1 MNNPALEQLRDIHLP
16 QAVHWWPPAPGWWV
30 VAALSLALTIWL
42 VRFLQRRY
50 RRQYFRSESLD
61 LLKQI
66 WQDYQQAY
74 QQAYHQSN
82 KQQSEEAVSADRV
95 LIERTLALLRRA
107 GKTAQ
112 LSALTH
118 SEENLP
124 VLQQEHIESMPS
136 PALLKT
142 LDEHSAGKL
151 SARLP
156 LQLISERLYRPESS
170 ALSPEQARCF
180 YDVAKD
186 WLKDKDF
193 TPKQQAGGR

>member
-30 VAALSLALTIWL
+30 VAALILALTIWL

-66 WQDYQQAY
+66 WQNY

-82 KQQSEEAVSADRV
+82 KQQSDEAVSADRV
-95 LIERTLALLRRA
+95 LIEKTLALLRRA

-112 LSALTH
+112 LSTVTH

-124 VLQQEHIESMPS
+124 ARQQEHIESMPS
-136 PALLKT
+136 PELLKI

-151 SARLP
+151 STRLP

-180 YDVAKD
+180 YDVAKN

-193 TPKQQAGGR
+193 TPKQRAGSR

>member
-16 QAVHWWPPAPGWWV
+16 QTVHWWPPAPGWWIA
-30 VAALSLALTIWL
+30 AALILALTIWL
-42 VRFLQRRY
+42 IRFLQTRY

-74 QQAYHQSN
+74 QQN
-82 KQQSEEAVSADRV
+82 DKQQAENAASADRV

-112 LSALTH
+112 LSTLTH
-118 SEENLP
+118 SEESLP

-136 PALLKT
+136 QALLKT

-156 LQLISERLYRPESS
+156 LQQIIERLYRPASS
-170 ALSPEQARCF
+170 ALNPEQARCF
-180 YDVAKD
+180 YDAARN
-186 WLKDKDF
+186 WLNAKDF
-193 TPKQQAGGR
+193 TAKQQAGGR